1 VYGSDCIPDGYSS
14 CYVGSFTEFNLTSS
28 FQFTPKIAVTASIM
42 NAFDRKAPLDVANY
56 AGVNYNP
63 TYAQDGAIGRF
74 FNLGVKV
81 KL

>member
-1 VYGSDCIPDGYSS
+1 
-14 CYVGSFTEFNLTSS
+14 
-28 FQFTPKIAVTASIM
+28 M

-56 AGVNYNP
+56 AAVNYNP